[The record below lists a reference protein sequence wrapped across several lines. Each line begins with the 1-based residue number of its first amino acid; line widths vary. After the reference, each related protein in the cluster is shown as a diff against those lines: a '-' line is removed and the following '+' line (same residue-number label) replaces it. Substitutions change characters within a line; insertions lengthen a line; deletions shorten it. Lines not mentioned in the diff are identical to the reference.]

1 MNIRQ
6 ELDNMKTNIDDAVKA
21 LDARQLNDA
30 KTLIEQMSYDLGLIH
45 LNLDAVIHEYKI
57 MTGG

>member
-1 MNIRQ
+1 
-6 ELDNMKTNIDDAVKA
+6 MKTNIDDAVKA